1 MDNRKLGVYP
11 TQDTS
16 RMETAKM
23 KKVEKADTRIIA
35 KVGNDR
41 NLRGYEERSP
51 KQGLDGAN

>member
-1 MDNRKLGVYP
+1 
-11 TQDTS
+11 
-16 RMETAKM
+16 METAKM